1 MAGSEAG
8 KDSGRVKAKAVSCTQ
23 RARLPFPMGHSHRHL
38 KTRTTSH
45 RRVGTTAAC
54 TSCNPGVPH
63 CGGAGLAGHG
73 LKDLK
78 GRWVPPCHLQ
88 LEIHGDEE
96 LDSLVKAAIAGG
108 EVILHIHSS
117 LVGKKSSRNCL

>member
-1 MAGSEAG
+1 MAKTMAGSEAG
-8 KDSGRVKAKAVSCTQ
+8 KNSGSVKAQAVSCTQ

-45 RRVGTTAAC
+45 RRVGATAAC

-63 CGGAGLAGHG
+63 CGGAGVAGNG

-78 GRWVPPCHLQ
+78 EGGSLHVTYSLRSMVTKSWVL
-88 LEIHGDEE
+88 L
-96 LDSLVKAAIAGG
+96 
-108 EVILHIHSS
+108 
-117 LVGKKSSRNCL
+117 SRLP